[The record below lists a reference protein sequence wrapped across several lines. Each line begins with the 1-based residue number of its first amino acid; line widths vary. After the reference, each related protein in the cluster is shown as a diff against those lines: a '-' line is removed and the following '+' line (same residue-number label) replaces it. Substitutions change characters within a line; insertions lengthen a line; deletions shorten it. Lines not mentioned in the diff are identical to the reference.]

1 MFLNFFDNW
10 NLEALR
16 CGGKVDRRVSC
27 FQGRKNAFLIW
38 AEFWWGQGYTIFG
51 RQNIRKQKVTKDTS
65 MPKINEDQISSIFQI
80 QFVAKFLFSLLSSGQ
95 ITLWRK
101 KVWLVQPTSF
111 IIIHYASLR
120 SLEMQYM
127 PLITFDNLAQKNV
140 SWLTSFRLTKTKI
153 ILFQRDER
161 ETDFVDL
168 DEEEVLS
175 HLSWSFS
182 FDK

>member
-1 MFLNFFDNW
+1 
-10 NLEALR
+10 
-16 CGGKVDRRVSC
+16 
-27 FQGRKNAFLIW
+27 
-38 AEFWWGQGYTIFG
+38 
-51 RQNIRKQKVTKDTS
+51 
-65 MPKINEDQISSIFQI
+65 
-80 QFVAKFLFSLLSSGQ
+80 
-95 ITLWRK
+95 
-101 KVWLVQPTSF
+101 
-111 IIIHYASLR
+111 
-120 SLEMQYM
+120 MQYM

>member
-1 MFLNFFDNW
+1 MGSGLHNFRKTKHKKAESNERHLNAKDKWRPNFEYFSNPV
-10 NLEALR
+10 
-16 CGGKVDRRVSC
+16 CCKV
-27 FQGRKNAFLIW
+27 
-38 AEFWWGQGYTIFG
+38 
-51 RQNIRKQKVTKDTS
+51 
-65 MPKINEDQISSIFQI
+65 
-80 QFVAKFLFSLLSSGQ
+80 FVQLVK
-95 ITLWRK
+95 LWPNNVLKK